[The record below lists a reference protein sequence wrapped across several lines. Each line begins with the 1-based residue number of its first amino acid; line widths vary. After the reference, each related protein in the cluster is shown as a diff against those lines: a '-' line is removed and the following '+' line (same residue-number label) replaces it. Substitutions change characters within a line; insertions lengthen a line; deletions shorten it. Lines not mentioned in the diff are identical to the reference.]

1 MTHGVHCSCQRFP
14 LPHRNEPISAPCA
27 YTRRRLSPLHVS
39 ATCPLVCADRKDVAF
54 DYLWDSQFTKLKL
67 LLLHPTIIFVFR
79 KGLQRGTIWIDFRQ
93 IIVTM
98 QFFTNRWGKECKVYG
113 CKMTDSSSWMWNK
126 GSHNHHRVWIP
137 DLYWRRFLRSCLP
150 YSFLVKHSRR
160 FLTYWQTRRSSSKL
174 LWYASYFQLSFR
186 YLEMW

>member
-1 MTHGVHCSCQRFP
+1 MLQRHFFVKFSWFEFAGHEARIKWPQFSMTHGVHCSCQLFP

-113 CKMTDSSSWMWNK
+113 CKMTDSSSWIWNK

-137 DLYWRRFLRSCLP
+137 DLYWRRFCD
-150 YSFLVKHSRR
+150 LVSHILFWSNTLDG
-160 FLTYWQTRRSSSKL
+160 F
-174 LWYASYFQLSFR
+174 
-186 YLEMW
+186 